1 MSDAERIASFIA
13 LAEEELSAARLLM
26 SGAPR
31 QAVQQAAEKATRAV
45 LTAAG
50 VPFGTSHNLGQM
62 AAALPPAHP
71 MRMAINALDKDSSAA
86 TKYRYPSPAGRL
98 ANARTSKEVASA
110 IDEVAA
116 FIAQVKDYF
125 RTIALRPDR

>member
-1 MSDAERIASFIA
+1 
-13 LAEEELSAARLLM
+13 LPWAEEELSAARLLM

-31 QAVQQAAEKATRAV
+31 QAAYFVQQAAEKATRAV

-71 MRMAINALDKDSSAA
+71 MRMAINALDKYSSAA